1 MNSIHAILELL
12 RDELGVVLS
21 STLSRLSAH
30 Q

>member
-1 MNSIHAILELL
+1 MSSSHQIIELL